1 MSLIGIA
8 AGAAG
13 AWGLSYGL
21 SRFGREPDQPPQLYE
36 YYLDNYWFKSAG
48 YETQSM
54 NPPLKGSR
62 KADIVILGGGFMGLA
77 SAYHL
82 IQKFPDRKIVLLEGA
97 CCGYGASG
105 RNGGFVDTRVPGW
118 ANYAEK
124 VGPENGRHAFDLSL
138 YGINLIKQ
146 LVAEHGLDCE
156 FEENGSLVTAM
167 DNKQAQALE
176 HACSSYKAM
185 GLDASII
192 QGTELQTEINSPRY
206 IAGLT
211 FPYTGIVN
219 PYKLARG
226 MKDLVEKLGV
236 EILERTVAMRF
247 TPGRMHRVETEMGE
261 IQAPD
266 LVIGLN
272 GYSAKLGLFK
282 NRVIPLCS
290 YVIATEPLIKAQ
302 WESIGWQNRQGIND
316 MRASFDYLR
325 PTVDGRI
332 VIGGTDYPYY
342 AEDRLSSGNNKPVI
356 AALTQDLFATFPQLE
371 GLRIEHAWGGTMGFS
386 YDFTPSVGQ
395 MGAHKNI
402 YYGVAHNGEGVGNCQ
417 TAGRIITDLMAGEP
431 SDLTKL
437 YYVNHKIPW
446 AGPQKLRIIP
456 ARIYK
461 WYAKR
466 WGITKH

>member
-1 MSLIGIA
+1 MSLTAIA

-13 AWGLSYGL
+13 AWGLSYCL
-21 SRFGREPDQPPQLYE
+21 ERFGREPGQPPQLHE
-36 YYLDNYWFKSAG
+36 FYLDNYWFKSAG
-48 YETQSM
+48 FDTQSL

-62 KADIVILGGGFMGLA
+62 QADIVILGGGFTGLA

-82 IQKFPDRKIVLLEGA
+82 IQKFPGRKIVLLEGA

-105 RNGGFVDTRVPGW
+105 RNGGFVDTRVPGI
-118 ANYAEK
+118 YDYIEK
-124 VGPENGRHAFDLSL
+124 AGPEKGRHAFDISL

-146 LVAEHGLDCE
+146 LVSEHGLDCD
-156 FEENGSLVTAM
+156 FEENGSLVTALN
-167 DNKQAQALE
+167 DKQARALE
-176 HACSSYKAM
+176 HDCDTFKAM
-185 GLDASII
+185 GLETSII
-192 QGTELQTEINSPRY
+192 QGPELEAQIMSPRY

-226 MKDLVEKLGV
+226 MKALVETMGV
-236 EILERTVAMRF
+236 EILERTVVMRL
-247 TPGRMHRVETEMGE
+247 TPGRKHRIETEMGDIE
-261 IQAPD
+261 APD
-266 LVIGLN
+266 IVLGLN

-282 NRVIPLCS
+282 NRVIPMCS
-290 YVIATEPLIKAQ
+290 YVIATEPLTKVQ
-302 WESIGWQNRQGIND
+302 WESIGWHNRQGVND

-325 PTVDGRI
+325 PTADGRI

-342 AEDRLSSGNNKPVI
+342 AGDRLSTGNNKPVI
-356 AALTQDLFATFPQLE
+356 AALTEDLFATFPQLE
-371 GLRIEHAWGGTMGFS
+371 GLGIEHAWGGTMGIS

-395 MGAHKNI
+395 MGEYKNI

-417 TAGRIITDLMAGEP
+417 TAGRIIADLMAGEP
-431 SDLTKL
+431 SELTRL

-446 AGPQKLRIIP
+446 AGPQRLRIIP

-461 WYAKR
+461 WYRNR
-466 WGITKH
+466 WGGAIQ